1 VSAPSDGPAAHRRPP
16 SELALRVAS
25 GLAMAIVALTTAWLG
40 GYGFALLWTLAA
52 ILVLREWLTLVGLA
66 GTPRLICWI
75 AGAVAIAA
83 AGAIAEGAA
92 TTAPQAW
99 IAVAIGAAAA
109 AALAPADLRLW
120 AALGVAYAA
129 VVAIV
134 PIELRGH
141 AAYGLVAILWV
152 FAVVWITDIAAYFVG
167 RAIGGPR
174 LWPRISP
181 KKTWSGFI
189 GGVAGGTLAAVALV
203 WIANRAF
210 GADWISGLP
219 LLALTVVAAVAS
231 QGGDLFES
239 ALKRRFGAK
248 DSSSLIPGHGG
259 VMDRLDSF
267 WAVCLLLLLPLYGGG
282 LS

>member
-1 VSAPSDGPAAHRRPP
+1 
-16 SELALRVAS
+16 
-25 GLAMAIVALTTAWLG
+25 MAIVALATAWLG
-40 GYGFALLWTLAA
+40 GPGFALLWTLAA
-52 ILVLREWLTLVGLA
+52 ILVLREWLTLVGLT
-66 GTPRLICWI
+66 GSVRLICWSC
-75 AGAVAIAA
+75 GAVAIAA
-83 AGAIAEGAA
+83 AGVIAEGAGTA
-92 TTAPQAW
+92 APQAW
-99 IAVAIGAAAA
+99 IAVAIGSAAA
-109 AALAPADLRLW
+109 AALAPSGLRLW

-167 RAIGGPR
+167 RAIGGPK

-181 KKTWSGFI
+181 KKTWSGFL

-210 GADWISGLP
+210 GAGWVAGPS
-219 LLALTVVAAVAS
+219 LLALTVCAAVAS